1 MMLMKMIKFDQ
12 RLGEMK
18 LEAENFED
26 LWHLMKIINPGDIVI
41 GKTIR
46 RFRSEGEKGEAGEK
60 KEVTIELEVER
71 AELHKNA
78 NVLRV
83 MGKILAGTPEEYVQ
97 KGSHHTIEI
106 EPGYSYK
113 IKKAKWTTYHFERIK
128 DAQKSSKRPII
139 KIMVI
144 DDKLA
149 NVATLKTYGVEF
161 DFELESRTS
170 KRDDAYEEK
179 IVKFFAE
186 LVKIIQN
193 SKKVLVAGPGFTA
206 ESFRNYIRNR
216 HPELLKN
223 ITIEHTSTAEKS
235 GIYELIK
242 SGTVKRLIKEDRVS
256 TEFEKIERYMAEAGK
271 GSGMAVKGIEEVRE
285 ANDYSALS
293 ELYVLDDFVRKKP
306 EILDEAKAKGV
317 DITIFTS
324 GEEPWK
330 NLHKLGGV
338 VGILRFKYK

>member
-1 MMLMKMIKFDQ
+1 MVFMKMIKFDQ
-12 RLGEMK
+12 RVGEMK
-18 LEAENFED
+18 LEPENFED
-26 LWHLMKIINPGDIVI
+26 LWHLMKIINPEDVVI

-60 KEVTIELEVER
+60 KEVTIELDVER
-71 AELHKNA
+71 VELHKNA

-83 MGKILAGTPEEYVQ
+83 IGIIRAGTPEEYVQ

-106 EPGYSYK
+106 EPGYAYK
-113 IKKAKWTTYHFERIK
+113 VRKSKWTTYHFERIK

-139 KIMVI
+139 RIMVM

-149 NVATLKTYGVEF
+149 NVATLKTYGVDF

-179 IVKFFAE
+179 LIKFFAE
-186 LVKIIQN
+186 LVKIIQS

-206 ESFRNYIRNR
+206 ESFRSYIKNR

-242 SGTVKRLIKEDRVS
+242 SGTVKRLIKEDRIT
-256 TEFEKIERYMAEAGK
+256 TEFEKMERYMAETGR
-271 GSGMAVKGIEEVRE
+271 GTGMSVKGIGEVRE
-285 ANDYSALS
+285 ANECSALS

-306 EILDEAKAKGV
+306 EILDEAQAKGV
-317 DITIFTS
+317 SITIFTS

-330 NLHKLGGV
+330 NLQKLGGA